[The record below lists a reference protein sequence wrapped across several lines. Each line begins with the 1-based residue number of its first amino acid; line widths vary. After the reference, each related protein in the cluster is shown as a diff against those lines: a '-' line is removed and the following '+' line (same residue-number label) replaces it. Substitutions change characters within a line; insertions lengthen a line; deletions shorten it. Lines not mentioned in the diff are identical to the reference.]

1 MFKIPPDV
9 GFSPHCG
16 YLNIE
21 GNIFQLHICIF
32 LLIA

>member
-1 MFKIPPDV
+1 MFKIAPDV

-21 GNIFQLHICIF
+21 GNIFNFTYAFSC
-32 LLIA
+32 